1 VEPGRPHVSA
11 PDPLIFLVFNTG
23 SGRDRAQG
31 LAAIEASLR
40 ACGRPY
46 EVLKVAR
53 GRDLPAAAARAAS
66 LAAACGGLV
75 AGAGGDGTLNTVAQA
90 AFEADVAFGAVPLG
104 TFNYFARENG
114 IPLDPAQAAALLA
127 SGVPQPVQVG
137 LVNGRIF
144 LVNASLGLYPLLL
157 EDREAFKQQYGRT
170 RWVALLA
177 ALWTL
182 AVRAHPK
189 IVVRIATEGE
199 TRTVRV
205 STLFVGNNPLQLA
218 RLGMKEA
225 YAVEAGKLAA
235 IRVRPT
241 GVWGLLDLML
251 YGAVGRLSQAQGVE
265 AFAFREMEVAP
276 LRESRRPVSIKVA
289 TDGESRRLS
298 LPLVFRV
305 APRPLRLVRAAPA
318 P

>member
-1 VEPGRPHVSA
+1 MEPGRPHVSA

-104 TFNYFARENG
+104 TFNYFARDNG

-189 IVVRIATEGE
+189 IVVRIAAEGE

-225 YAVEAGKLAA
+225 QAVEAGKLAA

-265 AFAFREMEVAP
+265 TFAFREMEVAP
-276 LRESRRPVSIKVA
+276 LREARRPVSIKVA

-318 P
+318 A